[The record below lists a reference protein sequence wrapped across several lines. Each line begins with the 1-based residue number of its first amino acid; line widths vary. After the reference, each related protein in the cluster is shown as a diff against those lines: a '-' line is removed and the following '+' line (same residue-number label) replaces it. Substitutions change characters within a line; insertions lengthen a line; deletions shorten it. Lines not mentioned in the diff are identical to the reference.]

1 MNWRN
6 VLISEDAT
14 HHVIN
19 GVPAY
24 DLRFDEVLKFHE
36 PGLAPVQNAHLAW
49 HIDANGRAAYQR
61 HFRRTF
67 GFYEGFAAVI
77 SANGWHHIRPDGVD
91 LTSTRY
97 EWCGNFQEG
106 RCAVRQVGGSYHH
119 ILSNGLRFY
128 DQCWRYAGDFKDGIA
143 VVQRNDGQS
152 THIDRAGNLIHEN
165 WFLDLDVFH
174 KGYARAK
181 FASGWA
187 HIDRLGRA
195 IYLRRF
201 AAIEPFYNSQARV
214 ERFDG
219 GLEVINEEGVCVVEL
234 RSAIQT
240 EFSRLSTDLVGFWK
254 TKTISSAVELK
265 IFESLPAE
273 VEKIALDCGLK
284 LDLIKRLLRALG
296 ELNLLEYS
304 RGVWSVTAKGAY
316 LKQAHPMTLAD
327 AAIEYGQYL
336 SPMWNGLSDAIR
348 GNDKWHAPDIF
359 NQVALDSERT
369 LPHHRMLQSYALHD
383 YAHLPEVLNLDSIT
397 HLIDAGGGTGSVTKF
412 LVKRYESLKISL
424 FDLPEVIDQARNL
437 IGVHEQIDFHG
448 GDLFRAWGLHADAVL
463 LARVLHDWDDQ
474 AAFAILQRARSTLSI
489 GGRIFIVEMLLL
501 EDEMSGGLCDL
512 HLLMATGGRER
523 TLSGYRLLLES
534 TGFDFHESVKLSSL
548 LTVLVGVAK

>member
-128 DQCWRYAGDFKDGIA
+128 DQCWRYTGDFKDGIA
-143 VVQRNDGQS
+143 VVQSNDGQS

-201 AAIEPFYNSQARV
+201 PH
-214 ERFDG
+214 
-219 GLEVINEEGVCVVEL
+219 
-234 RSAIQT
+234 
-240 EFSRLSTDLVGFWK
+240 LSD
-254 TKTISSAVELK
+254 
-265 IFESLPAE
+265 
-273 VEKIALDCGLK
+273 
-284 LDLIKRLLRALG
+284 
-296 ELNLLEYS
+296 
-304 RGVWSVTAKGAY
+304 
-316 LKQAHPMTLAD
+316 
-327 AAIEYGQYL
+327 YL
-336 SPMWNGLSDAIR
+336 SCN
-348 GNDKWHAPDIF
+348 F
-359 NQVALDSERT
+359 
-369 LPHHRMLQSYALHD
+369 
-383 YAHLPEVLNLDSIT
+383 LN
-397 HLIDAGGGTGSVTKF
+397 
-412 LVKRYESLKISL
+412 
-424 FDLPEVIDQARNL
+424 
-437 IGVHEQIDFHG
+437 
-448 GDLFRAWGLHADAVL
+448 
-463 LARVLHDWDDQ
+463 
-474 AAFAILQRARSTLSI
+474 
-489 GGRIFIVEMLLL
+489 
-501 EDEMSGGLCDL
+501 
-512 HLLMATGGRER
+512 
-523 TLSGYRLLLES
+523 
-534 TGFDFHESVKLSSL
+534 
-548 LTVLVGVAK
+548 